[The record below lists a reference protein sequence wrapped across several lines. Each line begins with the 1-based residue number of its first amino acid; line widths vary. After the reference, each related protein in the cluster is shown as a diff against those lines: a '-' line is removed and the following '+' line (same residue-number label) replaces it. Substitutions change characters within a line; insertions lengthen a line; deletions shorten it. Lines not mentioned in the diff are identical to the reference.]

1 MDKIK
6 LIIGREYMTKI
17 KSRTFILLTI
27 LGPLLYI
34 GLISG
39 SVFFA
44 QQADSSEV
52 SLLVV
57 DQTGAFTDEFKKND
71 RFTITVGDMELEEIE
86 RFYQEE
92 GWKETTLFIPKDIFE
107 TNSGVKLFY
116 TENPGLSLTG
126 QLKDAMN
133 GVLRDTEMKAKGIDK
148 ELAQKIQ
155 SIRVGME
162 TKEMGEDG
170 GKSSNAAA
178 ASVLAFGSA
187 FLLYLFIF
195 LYGSMVLRGVQ
206 EEKTSRISEV
216 IISSVKPFQLMMGK
230 IIGNALLG
238 FTQFAI
244 WIVLVLVGTVAL
256 AVIFPDAIMNL
267 QGGALAN
274 SPQMQAGAAAGVDPD
289 AMAVMLQAALD
300 FNILETLFF
309 FIIYFIGGYLLY
321 SSLFA
326 AVAAAVDGQQDLQ
339 QFMLPIALP
348 LIFAMMMLGAI
359 MQNPNSGIAVTFS
372 MFPLTSPIVMMARIP
387 FGIPWYE
394 KLISVVILIITFM
407 GSVNLSG
414 KIYRVGLLSY
424 GAKPSWKQMWKW
436 LRYKG

>member
-6 LIIGREYMTKI
+6 LIIAREYMTKI
-17 KSRTFILLTI
+17 KSPTFILLTI

-44 QQADSSEV
+44 KQADKSEL
-52 SLLVV
+52 SLVV
-57 DQTGAFTDEFKKND
+57 IDETGKFIPNFEKNE
-71 RFTITVGDMELEEIE
+71 RFTMEVRDMDLAEVE
-86 RFYQEE
+86 RLYQEE
-92 GWKETTLFIPKDIFE
+92 DWEETTLFIPKDVFE
-107 TNSGVKLFY
+107 SRGGVKVFY
-116 TENPGLSLTG
+116 TENPGLSVLE
-126 QLKDAMN
+126 QLKGTINSM
-133 GVLRDTEMKAKGIDK
+133 LRDTEMKRNGIDK
-148 ELAQKIQ
+148 QLAESIQ
-155 SIRVGME
+155 RIKVDME

-178 ASVLAFGSA
+178 ASVMAFGSA
-187 FLLYLFIF
+187 FLLYMFIF

-238 FTQFAI
+238 FTQFGI
-244 WIVLVLVGTVAL
+244 WIILILIGTVAL
-256 AVIFPDAIMNL
+256 GLIFPDALSGM
-267 QGGALAN
+267 QSGMLAGN
-274 SPQMQAGAAAGVDPD
+274 PQLQAGAASGVDPD
-289 AMAVMLQAALD
+289 AIAVMMQAALD
-300 FNILETLFF
+300 FNILETIFF
-309 FIIYFIGGYLLY
+309 FFIYFIGGYLLY

-339 QFMLPIALP
+339 QFMVPIAIP
-348 LIFAMMMLGAI
+348 LIFSMAMLGAI
-359 MQNPNSGIAVTFS
+359 IQDPNSGLSVSLS
-372 MFPLTSPIVMMARIP
+372 MFPFTSPIVMMARIP

-407 GSVNLSG
+407 ASVNLSG
-414 KIYRVGLLSY
+414 KIYRIGLLSY
-424 GAKPSWKQMWKW
+424 GAKPTWKQMLKW
-436 LRYKG
+436 LRYKN